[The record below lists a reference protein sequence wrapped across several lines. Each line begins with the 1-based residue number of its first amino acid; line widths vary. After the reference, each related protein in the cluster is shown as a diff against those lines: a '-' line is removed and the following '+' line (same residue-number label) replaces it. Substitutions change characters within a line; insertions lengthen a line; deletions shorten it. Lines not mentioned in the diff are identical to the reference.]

1 MSSDS
6 EPEVGILPVT
16 SSRSRRRQLPAQFRD
31 DDDSDGNDGV
41 LCTICGFNEPEGL
54 SSCTIFWIDSDICGS
69 WVHNICAFGH
79 NTVTR
84 HIYALLVRNEFFF
97 LFLFSFFLNCCNE
110 ITIFQKYYLVKIH

>member
-16 SSRSRRRQLPAQFRD
+16 SSRSRRRQLPARFRD

-54 SSCTIFWIDSDICGS
+54 SSCTIFWIDCDICGS
-69 WVHNICAFGH
+69 GFIIFVPLAIILSPGN
-79 NTVTR
+79 
-84 HIYALLVRNEFFF
+84 IYALLVRKEFFF
-97 LFLFSFFLNCCNE
+97 LFLFSFFELL
-110 ITIFQKYYLVKIH
+110 Q